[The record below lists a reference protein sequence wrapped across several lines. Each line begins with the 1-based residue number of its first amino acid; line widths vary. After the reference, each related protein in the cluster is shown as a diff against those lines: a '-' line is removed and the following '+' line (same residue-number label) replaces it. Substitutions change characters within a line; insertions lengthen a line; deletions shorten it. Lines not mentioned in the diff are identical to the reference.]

1 MWGGGMYDT
10 VGWNKCVVGDL
21 GEGFPTPSP
30 NKNKAQVECLEIYF
44 KERMF
49 HTKRGP
55 LRCL

>member
-1 MWGGGMYDT
+1 MYDT

-49 HTKRGP
+49 HTKHGP